1 MREEKMIK
9 LVSTRFTDATWL
21 QNAEYRRTNNCCVYG
36 SPQTMVLSVEYESIV
51 FVVEMNNEHNRIEG
65 IGMIR
70 NKPLLNKYYNVY
82 SNGNYNRYVYM
93 GEYHIDRD
101 TISRY
106 NPVLLE
112 ALNYIL
118 FKGKTHSKRGAGFTN
133 VPLKLMK
140 QDRFKTMD
148 FIKEIRDIFIKVY
161 RS

>member
-1 MREEKMIK
+1 
-9 LVSTRFTDATWL
+9 
-21 QNAEYRRTNNCCVYG
+21 
-36 SPQTMVLSVEYESIV
+36 
-51 FVVEMNNEHNRIEG
+51 
-65 IGMIR
+65 
-70 NKPLLNKYYNVY
+70 
-82 SNGNYNRYVYM
+82 M

-133 VPLKLMK
+133 VPMKLMK

-148 FIKEIRDIFIKVY
+148 FIKEIRDLFIKVF